1 MEKSN
6 MGKPE
11 KQSGPHATGKDVSPT
26 ASRRDNHPGKKAG
39 KAEHEKLIADQRIVA
54 DSSGDTFP
62 KHSTAARKS

>member
-1 MEKSN
+1 

-11 KQSGPHATGKDVSPT
+11 KESGPHKTGKDVSPT

-54 DSSGDTFP
+54 DTVGTFP
-62 KHSTAARKS
+62 KHSTAAKEQVKK